1 MSETFTFE
9 VDYSTTFQEVEKV
22 REGMLKFLKSENRD
36 FQPVFD
42 LMVKGET
49 VRVYTLKK
57 TWID

>member
-22 REGMLKFLKSENRD
+22 REKMLKFLKSETRD

-42 LMVKGET
+42 LMVKGG
-49 VRVYTLKK
+49 RM
-57 TWID
+57 